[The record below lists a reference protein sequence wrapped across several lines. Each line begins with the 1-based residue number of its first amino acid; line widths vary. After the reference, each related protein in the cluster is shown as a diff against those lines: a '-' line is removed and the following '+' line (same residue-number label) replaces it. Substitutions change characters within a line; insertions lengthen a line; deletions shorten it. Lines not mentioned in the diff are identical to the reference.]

1 MSVKVRMRV
10 WFEILTIWQCFRTND
25 ASMSGDDGGQGD
37 YWKKKV
43 SHENRK
49 LGQRAKNQF
58 SDSTNLNLEP
68 SYDQFQQRTE
78 ENRTNHSFRDYS
90 KFAKPKVPKKEP
102 KKEEPEGQD
111 IKKFM
116 SPAATKFPK
125 KKEKFSRFLSSTEFN
140 HFFGEVYGILIL
152 STDLLFV

>member
-1 MSVKVRMRV
+1 MTR
-10 WFEILTIWQCFRTND
+10 N
-25 ASMSGDDGGQGD
+25 G
-37 YWKKKV
+37 
-43 SHENRK
+43 HEK
-49 LGQRAKNQF
+49 SK
-58 SDSTNLNLEP
+58 
-68 SYDQFQQRTE
+68 QRTE

-102 KKEEPEGQD
+102 KKEESEGQD

-116 SPAATKFPK
+116 SPVATKFPK

-140 HFFGEVYGILIL
+140 HWMFSVFGEVYGILIL